1 VFKAVT
7 IDYFYTIIN
16 SAQHTNFKNL
26 FEQSLIIIE
35 DQKKAIDHFQ
45 IIIANY
51 QIIETKYQE
60 ANELQSQKNNLLQLQ
75 ILELQKF
82 IFSGKQEKFK
92 LNPNSNEQQTT
103 LFEND
108 RIAEVVIESTKHVKA
123 HDVKQTVVRVNHPGR
138 KTLPAHLRR
147 EEIILTPTE
156 DVIGLTA
163 VGQEVTE
170 ILEYQQGELY
180 VKKYIRPEYIKPDS
194 DGTQAKRV
202 IASLPNITI
211 AKSYVG
217 ASLLSHLMVSKY
229 IDHLPI
235 YRQLQILTRQKI
247 TIEDNT
253 INNWFKQGCNLIEPL
268 YQAHER
274 QVLSTKYLSVDETPI
289 KVLDKT
295 KKGTTHQG
303 YYWVYYN
310 IQNRQVLFKYQ
321 TGRGAVWPKEIL
333 KNYNGYL
340 QTDGYSAYNQF
351 DEVEGITT
359 LNCWAHARRKFID
372 AQSFDNTK
380 ASQVLTQIQLLYAVE
395 KHCAENNYSIDEIKQ
410 YRQDYAVPILKILHQ
425 ILQTQLLNSLPKSPL
440 GIALQYTLA
449 RWDKLKVYM
458 DDGNLKI
465 DNNLI
470 ENSIRPVAIGRKNYL
485 FAGNH
490 EAAQRSAML
499 YSLFA
504 TCKLHNVNPIQWLTY
519 VFENINDHKINAIE
533 QLLPQNYA
541 ALTNIK

>member
-1 VFKAVT
+1 MLVNVAHQK
-7 IDYFYTIIN
+7 
-16 SAQHTNFKNL
+16 TNE
-26 FEQSLIIIE
+26 EQAL
-35 DQKKAIDHFQ
+35 Q
-45 IIIANY
+45 I
-51 QIIETKYQE
+51 
-60 ANELQSQKNNLLQLQ
+60 NLLRLQ

-82 IFSGKQEKFK
+82 IFTGKQEKFK
-92 LNPNSNEQQTT
+92 LNPNSNEQQIA

-108 RIAEVVIESTKHVKA
+108 KLAEVVVENTRHIKA
-123 HDVKQTVVRVNHPGR
+123 HDVKQTAVRVNHPGR
-138 KTLPAHLRR
+138 NPLPAHLRR
-147 EEIILTPTE
+147 EEIILTPAE
-156 DVIGLTA
+156 DVTGLKA

-170 ILEYQQGELY
+170 MLEYRQGELY
-180 VKKYIRPEYIKPDS
+180 VKKYIRPEYIKS
-194 DGTQAKRV
+194 TADGTQAARV
-202 IASLPNITI
+202 IAALPNMPI

-235 YRQLQILTRQKI
+235 YRQLQMFTRQKI

-253 INNWFKQGCNLIEPL
+253 VNNWFKQGCRLIAPL
-268 YQAHER
+268 FEAHER
-274 QVLSTKYLSVDETPI
+274 QVLSTKYLGVDETPI

-310 IQNRQVLFKYQ
+310 THSRQVLFKYQ
-321 TGRGAVWPKEIL
+321 TGRAAEWPKETL
-333 KNYNGYL
+333 KNYQGYL
-340 QTDGYSAYNQF
+340 QTDGYAAYNQF
-351 DEVEGITT
+351 DDIAGITT

-380 ASQVLTQIQLLYAVE
+380 ASEVLTQIQLLYAVE
-395 KHCAENNYSIDEIKQ
+395 KHCVENKYTADEIKN
-410 YRQDYAVPILKILHQ
+410 YRQDQAVPLLAALHQ
-425 ILQTQLLNSLPKSPL
+425 ILQTQLLSSLPKSPL
-440 GIALQYTLA
+440 GMALQYTLA
-449 RWDKLKVYM
+449 RWDKLKVYTS
-458 DDGNLKI
+458 DGNLRI
-465 DNNLI
+465 DNNLV

-504 TCKLHNVNPIQWLTY
+504 TCKLHGVNPIQWLTY

-533 QLLPQNYA
+533 ELLPQNYA
-541 ALTNIK
+541 ASLE

>member
-1 VFKAVT
+1 M
-7 IDYFYTIIN
+7 Y
-16 SAQHTNFKNL
+16 
-26 FEQSLIIIE
+26 EQSLLVN
-35 DQKKAIDHFQ
+35 
-45 IIIANY
+45 IA
-51 QIIETKYQE
+51 
-60 ANELQSQKNNLLQLQ
+60 SQKTNDEQAQQINLLRLQ
-75 ILELQKF
+75 VIELQKF
-82 IFSGKQEKFK
+82 IFSGRQEKFK

-108 RIAEVVIESTKHVKA
+108 KLAEVVVENIKHVKA

-138 KTLPAHLRR
+138 KPLPANLRR
-147 EEIILTPTE
+147 EEIILSPVE
-156 DVIGLTA
+156 DVSGLTP
-163 VGQEVTE
+163 VGEEITE

-180 VKKYIRPEYIKPDS
+180 VKKYIRPEYIKPDQ

-202 IASLPNITI
+202 IAPLPNIPI

-235 YRQLQILTRQKI
+235 YRQLQMFTRQKI

-253 INNWFKQGCNLIEPL
+253 VNNWFKQGCNLIEPL
-268 YQAHER
+268 YHALEK

-303 YYWVYYN
+303 YYWIYYN
-310 IQNRQVLFKYQ
+310 TQTRQVLFKYQ
-321 TGRGAVWPKEIL
+321 TGRAAEWPKETL
-333 KNYNGYL
+333 KNYQGYL
-340 QTDGYSAYNQF
+340 QTDGYAACNQF

-380 ASQVLTQIQLLYAVE
+380 ASEVLTQIQLLYAVE
-395 KHCAENNYSIDEIKQ
+395 KYCVENNYTTDEIKQ
-410 YRQDYAVPILKILHQ
+410 YRRQHAVPLLKSLHQ
-425 ILQTQLLNSLPKSPL
+425 ILQIQLQNSLPKSPL
-440 GIALQYTLA
+440 GMALQYTLG
-449 RWDKLKVYM
+449 RWDKLNVYLR
-458 DDGNLKI
+458 DGNLRI
-465 DNNLI
+465 DNNLV

-504 TCKLHNVNPIQWLTY
+504 TCKLHQVNPVEWLTY
-519 VFENINDHKINAIE
+519 FFEHINDHKINAID
-533 QLLPQNYA
+533 QLLPQNYP
-541 ALTNIK
+541 ALVSRQ

>member
-1 VFKAVT
+1 LYEQQILLNATQQNT
-7 IDYFYTIIN
+7 ID
-16 SAQHTNFKNL
+16 QLK
-26 FEQSLIIIE
+26 Q
-35 DQKKAIDHFQ
+35 D
-45 IIIANY
+45 
-51 QIIETKYQE
+51 
-60 ANELQSQKNNLLQLQ
+60 NNLLRLQ
-75 ILELQKF
+75 IIELQKF

-92 LNPNSNEQQTT
+92 LNPDSNEQQIA

-108 RIAEVVIESTKHVKA
+108 KLAEVVVESTKHVKA

-138 KTLPAHLRR
+138 KPLPAHLRR
-147 EEIILTPTE
+147 EEIILTPVE
-156 DVIGLTA
+156 DVTGLTA
-163 VGQEVTE
+163 VGEEITE

-180 VKKYIRPEYIKPDS
+180 VKKYIRPEYIKPDL

-202 IASLPNITI
+202 IALLPNMPI

-235 YRQLQILTRQKI
+235 YRQLQMFSRQKI

-253 INNWFKQGCNLIEPL
+253 VNNWFKQGCNLIEPL
-268 YQAHER
+268 FEAHQR
-274 QVLSTKYLSVDETPI
+274 QVLTTKYLSVDETPI

-310 IQNRQVLFKYQ
+310 THNRQVLFKYQ
-321 TGRGAVWPKEIL
+321 TGRAAEWPKETL
-333 KNYNGYL
+333 KHYQGYL
-340 QTDGYSAYNQF
+340 QIDGYAGYNQF
-351 DEVEGITT
+351 DNVEGIIA

-372 AQSFDNTK
+372 AQSFDNAK
-380 ASQVLTQIQLLYAVE
+380 ASEVLTQIQLLYAVE
-395 KHCAENNYSIDEIKQ
+395 KYCVENKYTPDEIKN
-410 YRQDYAVPILKILHQ
+410 YRLQNAAPILTALHK
-425 ILQTQLLNSLPKSPL
+425 ILQTQLLSSLPKSPL

-449 RWDKLKVYM
+449 RWDKLNVYLQ
-458 DDGNLKI
+458 DGNLRI
-465 DNNLI
+465 DNNLV

-490 EAAQRSAML
+490 EAAGRSAML

-519 VFENINDHKINAIE
+519 VFENINNHKINAID

-541 ALTNIK
+541 ELIKL